1 MTDRKPPGT
10 NWETW
15 VEAQIRV
22 AIEEGAFDNL
32 PGAGKP
38 LPNLDQEDPLSWW
51 VKQLAQREQISVLP
65 PSLALLRKVEMEIAA
80 IEQLHDEATVRCR
93 VVALNVE
100 IAKVN
105 ATVVEGPPTR
115 LGTLDVEQ
123 VVAQWRR
130 TALPPQRHGG
140 RSGRLGGGSNSA
152 HGRKLGD
159 HSEDLRQR
167 FLHRRGRR
175 FSGTEGGE
183 AGVLQV
189 RCPAHRFERV
199 VRCRS
204 LPFGKGLDHSR
215 YHELEREEFRR
226 ELGERYP
233 EGGVS

>member
-130 TALPPQRHGG
+130 T
-140 RSGRLGGGSNSA
+140 RSANPR
-152 HGRKLGD
+152 
-159 HSEDLRQR
+159 
-167 FLHRRGRR
+167 
-175 FSGTEGGE
+175 
-183 AGVLQV
+183 
-189 RCPAHRFERV
+189 
-199 VRCRS
+199 
-204 LPFGKGLDHSR
+204 
-215 YHELEREEFRR
+215 
-226 ELGERYP
+226 
-233 EGGVS
+233 